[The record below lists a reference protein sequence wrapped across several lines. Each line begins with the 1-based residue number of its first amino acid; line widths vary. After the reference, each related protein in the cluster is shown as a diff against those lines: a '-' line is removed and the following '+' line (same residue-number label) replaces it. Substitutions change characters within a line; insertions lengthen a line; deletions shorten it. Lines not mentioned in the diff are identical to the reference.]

1 VKHFVGAMDIDGFG
15 EETAI
20 RFLREGVIS
29 DAADIYELTE
39 ERLVELEGFAQVS
52 AHNLIANIEASKEQP
67 FFRVLYALGIQG
79 IGYVN
84 ARALASHFGSMDALM
99 NASEE
104 EIVETGGIGQEK
116 ARVLMEVLEDER
128 MQEQIRRL
136 RELGLKMRQE
146 GGPIPG
152 TEGPLAGKTF
162 VLTGT
167 LPEMS
172 RETATERI
180 EAAGGKVTGS
190 VSKKTDYVVAGADP
204 GSKLAKAQELGT
216 EILDE
221 AGLVALLDGS

>member
-1 VKHFVGAMDIDGFG
+1 FG

-29 DAADIYELTE
+29 DAADIYELSE
-39 ERLVELEGFAQVS
+39 ERLVELEGFGEVS
-52 AHNLIANIEASKEQP
+52 ARNLLANIEASKEQP

-84 ARALASHFGSMDALM
+84 ARNLAAHFGSMDALM

-104 EIVETGGIGQEK
+104 QIVETEGIGQEK
-116 ARVLMEVLEDER
+116 ARVLMEALEDER
-128 MQEQIRRL
+128 TREQIARL
-136 RELGLKMRQE
+136 RALGLKMEQE

-190 VSKKTDYVVAGADP
+190 VSKK
-204 GSKLAKAQELGT
+204 
-216 EILDE
+216 
-221 AGLVALLDGS
+221 